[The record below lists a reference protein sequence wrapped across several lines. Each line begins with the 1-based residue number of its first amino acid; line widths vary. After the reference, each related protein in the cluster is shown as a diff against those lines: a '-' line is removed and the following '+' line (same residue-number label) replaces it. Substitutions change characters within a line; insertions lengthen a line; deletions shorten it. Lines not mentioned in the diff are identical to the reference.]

1 MPLHMPAAADSTSHA
16 PTNAAAAAQ
25 NHLLT
30 KRLAEPLSVACQH
43 QLAGS
48 VRPQT
53 TAVRGTNGNAAS
65 HLHPHAQPAESGAHS
80 LQLQPQPEARDGV
93 CPPVRFGV
101 FTNLKTGSK
110 FAGPASF
117 SAAAQQKM
125 IAFANEELAA
135 PAAVSL
141 SMTTPGE
148 QQQLGSQVDQ
158 AQAAVAESA
167 HPAIEGICPQV
178 QFGVFTHLKTGGS
191 FAAPSKL
198 AMAAQQ
204 RTKDIL
210 SKESLTVVGQAL
222 NNSQPNL
229 EQQPGTP
236 GEHADATACKTAS
249 QADGERSQVPSG
261 RCTNLAIQGSFAK
274 PSKPVAAAEQR
285 ANNIPFTDPAEWAG
299 PADTDHQPPSIQHEQ
314 PEANS
319 GKLYSRPVNST
330 CPKVESGLFTKL
342 KTAGSFA
349 APSTVAAAAQQRTG
363 DMDLVR
369 PASCLPDPEQQAGK
383 QQERTGADVGKASS
397 LSPDG
402 TCPQVQFGVF
412 TNLKTGGSLAAPGM
426 LSAAAHQRAT
436 RVLSEHASMPDDEAA
451 DPLQIAKLSAQ
462 EAVQQQLI
470 SMHEPAEFKFPPE
483 ATAALEPTGDT
494 NATSNVSEAARQAVQ
509 SEEIAAATGRDTQA
523 HDDLS
528 EQSQRPG
535 AVADVTP
542 SPAEAPPDAAEAQ
555 PRKLGSRPR
564 RSSTALSRLA
574 KLAKRSPGVTPHCA
588 SAQHAAQHAAQVQ
601 HTPAVQASR
610 TDLSTADDTAAGSP
624 SSARSGSNQR
634 ENMDTQ
640 ELQVRQHAGVMTGH
654 VSLQDTA
661 FGKATSG
668 SQVEDPSAAGK
679 GVMQHRHAP
688 HIASVWS
695 LAWYESMLLCVPIQQ
710 HCTSAVFFL
719 KLQLPGWDK
728 CWQCVDSG
736 FSLAHSVS
744 NIQKCI
750 SELVVFCA
758 ACLVCSP
765 AVAVHILILIL
776 TLILILNLT
785 WEHR

>member
-1 MPLHMPAAADSTSHA
+1 MPLHMPAVADNTSHA
-16 PTNAAAAAQ
+16 PTNAAATAQ

-30 KRLAEPLSVACQH
+30 GRLAEPLSIACQH

-65 HLHPHAQPAESGAHS
+65 HLHPHAQPAESGANS

-135 PAAVSL
+135 PAAVPL

-210 SKESLTVVGQAL
+210 SKESLTVVGHAL

-249 QADGERSQVPSG
+249 QAADGECSQVPSG
-261 RCTNLAIQGSFAK
+261 HCTDLAIQGSFAK

-299 PADTDHQPPSIQHEQ
+299 PADTDQQPPSIQHEQ
-314 PEANS
+314 AEANS
-319 GKLYSRPVNST
+319 GKLCNRPVNGT
-330 CPKVESGLFTKL
+330 CPQVESGLFTKL
-342 KTAGSFA
+342 KTGSFA
-349 APSTVAAAAQQRTG
+349 APSTLAAAAQQRTG
-363 DMDLVR
+363 DMELVR
-369 PASCLPDPEQQAGK
+369 PASCLPDPEQQPGK
-383 QQERTGADVGKASS
+383 QQEHTGANVGKASS

-412 TNLKTGGSLAAPGM
+412 TNLKTGGSFAAPGM

-436 RVLSEHASMPDDEAA
+436 RVLAEHASMPDDEAA

-462 EAVQQQLI
+462 KAVQQQLI
-470 SMHEPAEFKFPPE
+470 SMHEPAKSKFLPE
-483 ATAALEPTGDT
+483 ATAAVEPKGVTI
-494 NATSNVSEAARQAVQ
+494 ATSNVSEAARQAVQ
-509 SEEIAAATGRDTQA
+509 SEEIAAATGTDTQA

-528 EQSQRPG
+528 EQSQRSA
-535 AVADVTP
+535 AVADVIPQIGGPVVTP
-542 SPAEAPPDAAEAQ
+542 SPAEAPPDTAEAQ

-601 HTPAVQASR
+601 HTPTVQASG
-610 TDLSTADDTAAGSP
+610 TDVSTADDTAGGSP
-624 SSARSGSNQR
+624 SSARPGLHQR

-640 ELQVRQHAGVMTGH
+640 ELQVRQHAGVMTGP

-661 FGKATSG
+661 FGKVTSA

-695 LAWYESMLLCVPIQQ
+695 LAWYESMLLCVPI
-710 HCTSAVFFL
+710 
-719 KLQLPGWDK
+719 
-728 CWQCVDSG
+728 
-736 FSLAHSVS
+736 
-744 NIQKCI
+744 
-750 SELVVFCA
+750 
-758 ACLVCSP
+758 
-765 AVAVHILILIL
+765 
-776 TLILILNLT
+776 
-785 WEHR
+785 